1 MTVFKTPE
9 PVADEAIKN
18 TNMFPQNLP
27 SEMHKKVD
35 NDSLRIS
42 AEGFDANGNR
52 LYYDCEVVDVAP
64 YQLSVGQVG
73 SFSNG
78 VDIVYYWQ
86 ITSGTMLARSFLRV

>member
-35 NDSLRIS
+35 NEFPAHFCRR
-42 AEGFDANGNR
+42 F
-52 LYYDCEVVDVAP
+52 
-64 YQLSVGQVG
+64 
-73 SFSNG
+73 
-78 VDIVYYWQ
+78 
-86 ITSGTMLARSFLRV
+86 